1 MTNQSLPIKVTRLH
15 YDDGNYSVLIIF
27 EHEDGAHEY
36 AYELSYSFKSRIF
49 SLDKTTSNSDVDEF
63 VKKHSK
69 VTHEEIYSFLE
80 KWIDENQSRIFEQ
93 VFKEM
98 PSFVEHG
105 DEKYYFPIHCG
116 QQYHSREL
124 LNLLSNR
131 VDRKHFEKAYVQTC
145 LRDRSDGSRQCFS
158 DFERTLGMLDEDKW
172 FIGTND
178 ATKDF
183 EIRLNSFMQIDDY
196 EPEPA
201 YDCLIIS
208 FDTKPLEILC

>member
-1 MTNQSLPIKVTRLH
+1 MTSQSLPIKVTRLH
-15 YDDGNYSVLIIF
+15 IDEPNYSVYLIF
-27 EHEDGAHEY
+27 EHEDEPIEY
-36 AYELSYSFKSRIF
+36 GHGLEYSHKRGVFY
-49 SLDKTTSNSDVDEF
+49 LENSIINADYFDF
-63 VKKHSK
+63 LKKHPEFNQEQ
-69 VTHEEIYSFLE
+69 VTSVLE
-80 KWIDENQSRIFEQ
+80 KWIDESQSQIFEQ

-98 PSFVEHG
+98 PKFIDNG
-105 DEKYYFPIHCG
+105 DAKHYFPIHCG

-201 YDCLIIS
+201 YDCLIIN